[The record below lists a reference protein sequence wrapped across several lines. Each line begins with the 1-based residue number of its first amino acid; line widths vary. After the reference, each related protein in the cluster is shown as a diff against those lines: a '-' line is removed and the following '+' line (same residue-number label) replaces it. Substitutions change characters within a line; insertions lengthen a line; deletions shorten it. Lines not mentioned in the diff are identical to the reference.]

1 MLVFWFIVLIL
12 LINQVET
19 TYRSKFYGE
28 VESDSFLYTK
38 TVIPRHARSHSI
50 SLWAESPHLNPIVLL
65 RYDGIPTMKLY
76 DAMISVPVLPAKLLL
91 VDKEPTQGVLFMAIY
106 GGTEINKYRYFAG
119 SPSNILVGVETT
131 TDLCPNEF
139 YSGRNCSYVE
149 NLSLLG
155 IGKTTTTTIS
165 TNIDKYY
172 TIIVPS
178 RTENVFIK
186 VNYEHIVLDICKLYL
201 QNQTLPRYQLL
212 LQVYLDQPNEEYNSA
227 QQSISLIAAELC
239 NETKTTVVVREVSV
253 FIPRPLSGI
262 WTVVVT
268 MRRLVDNY
276 SGSRGGNTSSSSNNS
291 SREIIRD
298 SGSDVSTSDIKHKF
312 KYQIYHDTAASSTTT
327 STRSSTLDKVYT
339 EYIDTSSWSLDIT
352 TSSTTCAPTY
362 TEVSVLP
369 PTGACSLPVIPMDSV
384 RTPWVAD
391 GYYSLYSSTKGLLT
405 IQADSTSNPLSH
417 STSNPLSEERTNQT
431 KSSEFVLFSTQLPS
445 VLYTSMLGG
454 GTVIALHVY
463 IPHNVHTKASIIQQ
477 IFDSLNFQIAVRA
490 GGFPQDPTESMWD
503 SGNGRNETATALSP
517 NAFILY
523 SDNAIII
530 DNKIRN
536 SDRTSSND
544 VRSNIQQISSQN
556 LLQTVTNNM
565 IYTKKHEKQ
574 GKQSYHQYKWESLE
588 TEEAQDSTYIRTY
601 TWTIHRPVIANL
613 YATGREG
620 LDTGAELFMR
630 VSGIYD
636 RETSTELAA
645 VVPVVEVGLSVVL
658 EPCLKDTCIH
668 GRCYTQQG
676 DVSVSSCSCR

>member
-1 MLVFWFIVLIL
+1 MLVFWFIVSIL
-12 LINQVET
+12 LINHVET

-50 SLWAESPHLNPIVLL
+50 SIWAESPHLNPIVLL

-149 NLSLLG
+149 NLSLSG
-155 IGKTTTTTIS
+155 IGKITSTTIT

-186 VNYEHIVLDICKLYL
+186 VNYEHIVLDICKLYF
-201 QNQTLPRYQLL
+201 QNQTLPRYQLH

-227 QQSISLIAAELC
+227 QQSISLVAAELC
-239 NETKTTVVVREVSV
+239 KETKTTVVAREVAV
-253 FIPRPLSGI
+253 FLPRPLSGV
-262 WTVVVT
+262 WTVVVS

-276 SGSRGGNTSSSSNNS
+276 NSTSSGGNTSSSSNS
-291 SREIIRD
+291 SREIVRD

-327 STRSSTLDKVYT
+327 STRSSSALDKVYT

-352 TSSTTCAPTY
+352 TSSTTCAPAY
-362 TEVSVLP
+362 TEVPVLP
-369 PTGACSLPVIPMDSV
+369 PAGACSLPVISMDSV
-384 RTPWVAD
+384 HTPWVAD
-391 GYYSLYSSTKGLLT
+391 GYYSLYSNTKGLLT
-405 IQADSTSNPLSH
+405 IQADP
-417 STSNPLSEERTNQT
+417 TSNPLSEERTNQT
-431 KSSEFVLFSTQLPS
+431 KSSEFVLFSMQLPS

-477 IFDSLNFQIAVRA
+477 IFNSLNFQIAVRA
-490 GGFPQDPTESMWD
+490 GGLPKDPTESMWD
-503 SGNGRNETATALSP
+503 SGNGRNETATASSP

-523 SDNAIII
+523 SDNAIVI
-530 DNKIRN
+530 DSKIRD
-536 SDRTSSND
+536 SDSTSDVMSNT
-544 VRSNIQQISSQN
+544 QQLSTQN
-556 LLQTVTNNM
+556 LLQRVTNNM

-574 GKQSYHQYKWESLE
+574 GKQSHHQYKWESQE
-588 TEEAQDSTYIRTY
+588 TEETQDSTYSRTY
-601 TWTIHRPVIANL
+601 TWTIHRPAIANL
-613 YATGREG
+613 YAAGREG